1 MLLQLSIKNFALIE
15 EITLDLDEGFT
26 ILAGETGAGKSILID
41 AINYVLGSKFNK
53 DLIRT
58 GEEKTFVEAI
68 CSIEDNKSLKEILDF
83 YDIEYDDI
91 LIISRESFKNGKS
104 VIRVN
109 GKAIILSNL
118 RKISEKLIDIHGQH
132 SNQNLL
138 NKDRHIEYLDSFGKI
153 NLENDFIKYK
163 ESFVEF
169 KDIKDKILILNKNE
183 SDEKLV
189 DYIKYQIEE
198 IDNVSLSAGE
208 EEKLIDRY
216 NILSNHEKIR
226 NSLAR
231 SYSYLDSSTGEYSV
245 LDSLDFVVREI
256 SAIEKH
262 SEKAK
267 LIKERV
273 NNTYYE
279 LQDLTKDI
287 KSLLDESYY
296 DENELD
302 EINSRIYKIGL
313 LKKKYGSSIEE
324 ILKYRE
330 NLDKQYQEI
339 INSEEIIKELKNK
352 LIVIEKRLDK
362 YSKNIHE
369 KRVILG
375 KAIEEKIEKELKYV
389 GLGKCTFKISIE
401 YDDSFNLKGK
411 DKVQFMISTNLGEPI
426 KPMEKIV
433 SGGELSRIMLS
444 LKSVFIDKD
453 NTPTIIFDEI
463 DTGISGRI
471 AQCVA
476 EKMYE
481 ISNKHQVLC
490 ITHLPQIASMSD
502 NHYMVKKYIEN
513 EKTFTKIEK
522 INEEKK
528 IEEIAIM
535 LGGVKLTENTL
546 TNAREIIELANKKKN
561 IIMKNN
567 I

>member
-41 AINYVLGSKFNK
+41 AINYVLGRKFNK

-169 KDIKDKILILNKNE
+169 KDIKDKILSLNKNE
-183 SDEKLV
+183 SDEKLI

>member
-169 KDIKDKILILNKNE
+169 KDIKDKILSLNKNE

-198 IDNVSLSAGE
+198 IDNASLIAGE
-208 EEKLIDRY
+208 EERLIDRY

-567 I
+567 T

>member
-169 KDIKDKILILNKNE
+169 KDIKDKILSLNKNE

-198 IDNVSLSAGE
+198 IDNASLSAGE
-208 EEKLIDRY
+208 EERLIDRY

-245 LDSLDFVVREI
+245 LDSLDFVVREM

-567 I
+567 T

>member
-169 KDIKDKILILNKNE
+169 KDIKDKILSLNKNE

-226 NSLAR
+226 ISLAR

>member
-169 KDIKDKILILNKNE
+169 KDIKDKILSLNKNE

-256 SAIEKH
+256 SAIEKY

>member
-169 KDIKDKILILNKNE
+169 KDIKDKILSLNKNE
-183 SDEKLV
+183 SDEKLI

-198 IDNVSLSAGE
+198 IDNASLSAGE

-444 LKSVFIDKD
+444 LKSVFMDKD

>member
-169 KDIKDKILILNKNE
+169 KDIKDKILSLNKNE
-183 SDEKLV
+183 SDEKLI
-189 DYIKYQIEE
+189 DYIQYQIEE
-198 IDNVSLSAGE
+198 IDNASLSAGE

>member
-169 KDIKDKILILNKNE
+169 KDIKDKILSLNKNE

-198 IDNVSLSAGE
+198 IDNASLSAGE
-208 EEKLIDRY
+208 EERLIDRY

-231 SYSYLDSSTGEYSV
+231 SYFYLDSSTGEYSV

-567 I
+567 T

>member
-169 KDIKDKILILNKNE
+169 KDIKDKILSLNKNE
-183 SDEKLV
+183 SDEKLI

-198 IDNVSLSAGE
+198 IDNASLSAGE

-324 ILKYRE
+324 ILKYRK
-330 NLDKQYQEI
+330 NLDNHYQEI

>member
-169 KDIKDKILILNKNE
+169 KDIKDKILSLNKNE
-183 SDEKLV
+183 RDEKLI

-198 IDNVSLSAGE
+198 IDNASLSAGE

>member
-169 KDIKDKILILNKNE
+169 KDIKDKILSLNKNE

-198 IDNVSLSAGE
+198 IDNASLSAGE
-208 EEKLIDRY
+208 EERLIDRY
-216 NILSNHEKIR
+216 NILSNHVKIR

-231 SYSYLDSSTGEYSV
+231 SYFYLDSSTGEYSV

-528 IEEIAIM
+528 IEEVAIM

-567 I
+567 T

>member
-169 KDIKDKILILNKNE
+169 KDIKDKILSLNKNE

-369 KRVILG
+369 KRFILG

>member
-169 KDIKDKILILNKNE
+169 KDIKDKILSLNKNE

-375 KAIEEKIEKELKYV
+375 KVIEEKIEKELKYV

>member
-169 KDIKDKILILNKNE
+169 KDIKDKILSLNKNE

-198 IDNVSLSAGE
+198 IDNASLSAGE
-208 EEKLIDRY
+208 EERLIDRY

-567 I
+567 T

>member
-15 EITLDLDEGFT
+15 ELALDFNEGFT

-68 CSIEDNKSLKEILDF
+68 CSIEDNKQLKEVLDF
-83 YDIEYDDI
+83 YGIEYDDI
-91 LIISRESFKNGKS
+91 LILSRESFKSGKS
-104 VIRVN
+104 VIKVN

-138 NKDRHIEYLDSFGKI
+138 NKEKHIEYLDSFGGI
-153 NLENDFIKYK
+153 DLEKDFKAYK
-163 ESFVEF
+163 ENFMKF
-169 KDIKDKILILNKNE
+169 KEIKDKIISLSKNE
-183 SDEKLV
+183 DNKKLI
-189 DYIKYQIEE
+189 DYVKYQIDE
-198 IDNVSLSAGE
+198 IDSANLIIGE
-208 EEKLIDRY
+208 EEALTERY
-216 NILSNHEKIR
+216 NILSNYEKIK

-231 SYSYLDSSTGEYSV
+231 SYSTLDSSMGESSV
-245 LDSLDFVVREI
+245 LDSLDFVTREI
-256 SAIEKH
+256 GTIERH

-267 LIKERV
+267 SINERV
-273 NNTYYE
+273 NNIYYE
-279 LQDLTKDI
+279 LQDLTRDI
-287 KSLLDESYY
+287 KNLLDKSYY
-296 DENELD
+296 DENELE
-302 EINSRIYKIGL
+302 EINSRMYKISL

-324 ILKYRE
+324 ILKYKE
-330 NLDKQYQEI
+330 DLDKQYDEI
-339 INSEEIIKELKNK
+339 TNSEKIIKGLKDS
-352 LIVIEKRLDK
+352 LIAVEKNLDK
-362 YSKNIHE
+362 YSQNIHE
-369 KRVILG
+369 KRVSVG
-375 KAIEEKIEKELKYV
+375 KIIEEKIEKELKYV
-389 GLGKCTFKISIE
+389 GLGKCRFKISIE
-401 YDDSFNLKGK
+401 YDDNFNLKGK
-411 DKVQFMISTNLGEPI
+411 DKVQFMISTNPGEPI
-426 KPMEKIV
+426 KAMEKIV

-444 LKSVFIDKD
+444 LKTVFIDKD

-481 ISNKHQVLC
+481 ISNKHQVFC

-502 NHYMVKKYIEN
+502 NHYMVKKHTEN
-513 EKTFTKIEK
+513 EKTFTKIEQ

-528 IEEIAIM
+528 VEEIAKM

-546 TNAREIIELANKKKN
+546 TSAREMIEFANKE
-561 IIMKNN
+561 KNN
-567 I
+567 IMENHA

>member
-15 EITLDLDEGFT
+15 EITLDLDKGFT

-169 KDIKDKILILNKNE
+169 KDIKDKILSLNKNE

>member
-83 YDIEYDDI
+83 YDIEHDDI

-169 KDIKDKILILNKNE
+169 KDIKDKILSLNKNE
-183 SDEKLV
+183 SDEKLI

-198 IDNVSLSAGE
+198 IDNASLSAGE

>member
-169 KDIKDKILILNKNE
+169 KDIKDKILSLNKNE

-198 IDNVSLSAGE
+198 IDNASLSAGE
-208 EEKLIDRY
+208 EERLIDRY

-231 SYSYLDSSTGEYSV
+231 SYFYLDSSTGEYSV

-375 KAIEEKIEKELKYV
+375 KAIEEKMEKELKYV

-528 IEEIAIM
+528 IEEVAIM

-567 I
+567 T

>member
-169 KDIKDKILILNKNE
+169 KDIKDKILSLNKNE

-267 LIKERV
+267 LIKER
-273 NNTYYE
+273 
-279 LQDLTKDI
+279 
-287 KSLLDESYY
+287 
-296 DENELD
+296 
-302 EINSRIYKIGL
+302 
-313 LKKKYGSSIEE
+313 
-324 ILKYRE
+324 
-330 NLDKQYQEI
+330 
-339 INSEEIIKELKNK
+339 
-352 LIVIEKRLDK
+352 
-362 YSKNIHE
+362 
-369 KRVILG
+369 RVILG

>member
-169 KDIKDKILILNKNE
+169 KDIKDRILSLNKNE

-302 EINSRIYKIGL
+302 EINCRIYKIGL